1 MMGQGRFLLINGSRD
16 HYWHAILE
24 AAIAPLGVLQIGME
38 QDTAQLVR
46 PGSFDLLIVDA
57 AAVENIPVL
66 LGRLRARQ
74 PDARIIVATASPTWR
89 RAREAFQAGAS
100 DYIRKS
106 VDLEEIRTAIQN
118 ALEITLL
125 R

>member
-1 MMGQGRFLLINGSRD
+1 MGQARVLLINDAHD
-16 HYWHAILE
+16 HYWYEILK
-24 AAIAPLGVLQIGME
+24 AAIAPLGMLQIGLAE
-38 QDTAQLVR
+38 DIAQLAR

-57 AAVENIPVL
+57 AAVENVPLL

-106 VDLEEIRTAIQN
+106 LDLHEIRAALQN
-118 ALEITLL
+118 ALETTLP
-125 R
+125 